1 MGDRATPP
9 FHQGVIATNGAKK
22 QAHQPEGVGI
32 QICHNSLMV
41 RIVLTERSNLY
52 FLAPSNFYSFS
63 LATCTPCSSNL
74 CVLLL
79 TTWNCFDFS
88 GSHVAGAEIR
98 DPPITK
104 KQGRQRSKR
113 YKTGLGLLP
122 PKKPPC
128 GYCGSTE
135 HTTSTCP
142 AKPARKQTKE
152 LSDKSLNEVAAA
164 WKNKMCCRGD
174 ASNIF
179 STSL

>member
-1 MGDRATPP
+1 MADDEGYGIVSKQVSALQSKLVVLRKMRASSVLP
-9 FHQGVIATNGAKK
+9 GVECEQVDIEQPAAPRPQNKLRKKK
-22 QAHQPEGVGI
+22 QAHQPEGAGI

-79 TTWNCFDFS
+79 ATWNYFDFS
-88 GSHVAGAEIR
+88 DSHVAGTEIG

-104 KQGRQRSKR
+104 KQGRLRSKR

-128 GYCGSTE
+128 GYCG
-135 HTTSTCP
+135 
-142 AKPARKQTKE
+142 
-152 LSDKSLNEVAAA
+152 
-164 WKNKMCCRGD
+164 
-174 ASNIF
+174 
-179 STSL
+179 